1 MRDAFEKLFNPRKI
15 AFIGASSNPGKWGF
29 MILHHLVM
37 GGYEGE
43 VCPVNPRGG
52 TLFDRKVYK
61 SVAEIPGEIDLA
73 IFTVEAGL
81 VPDLVSEC
89 VKKGVKASVVIS
101 AGFKELG
108 TEAEKKM
115 EEEMVRRARAGGMI
129 VVGPNGQGIVNTSV
143 KLYPW
148 MPALFPPKGRIAI
161 VSQSGNVSTFIVEEG
176 LRFNM
181 GVSKVVSSGNQAD
194 LKMEDYIEYF
204 GEDEDT
210 DCIICYIEGIEDGR
224 RFLDKVSKVTRKK
237 PVVAIKAGKTAEGAK
252 AARSHTGAIAS
263 ADEIVSAG
271 LKQAGVIRAETVE
284 DCWAMAATALS
295 QPLPRGRRIGVLTGG
310 GGLGVLAADACA
322 LHGLE
327 MAVLSED
334 TLDKLKE
341 LMPPWWVP
349 GNPVD
354 MVAGLKFGSREKV
367 LEVLLDCEEIDGL
380 FLIGVG
386 WANKMLRAYEKS
398 PWERNY
404 RLNDAMKFMLIRD
417 IQNMAQLAQI
427 IRSGNK
433 PIYPITN
440 LAREA
445 VTMNY
450 ESLLELLKHGVYPY
464 QNEELAAMVYA
475 KMYEYANYLRDGRGS
490 EKGEKENNK

>member
-1 MRDAFEKLFNPRKI
+1 MREAFEKLFNPKRI

-29 MILHHLVM
+29 MILHHLIM

-52 TLFDRKVYK
+52 MLFDRKVYK
-61 SVAEIPGEIDLA
+61 SVLEIPGQIDLA

-81 VPDLVSEC
+81 VPELVNEC
-89 VKKGVKASVVIS
+89 IKKGVKAGIVIS
-101 AGFKELG
+101 AGFRELG
-108 TEAEKKM
+108 TEAEKKI
-115 EEEMVRRARAGGMI
+115 EEEMVSRARAGGMI
-129 VVGPNGQGIVNTSV
+129 IVGPNGQGIVNTSA

-148 MPALFPPKGRIAI
+148 MPSLFPPKGRIAI

-194 LKMEDYIEYF
+194 LKMEDYIEYLE
-204 GEDEDT
+204 EDEET
-210 DCIICYIEGIEDGR
+210 DCVICYIEGIEHGR
-224 RFLDKVSKVTRKK
+224 RFIDKVGKVTRRK
-237 PVVAIKAGKTAEGAK
+237 PVIAIKGGRTTEGAK

-263 ADEIVSAG
+263 PDEIISGA
-271 LKQAGVIRAETVE
+271 LKQCGVIRADTVE
-284 DCWAMAATALS
+284 DCWAIAATAVS
-295 QPLPRGRRIGVLTGG
+295 QPLPKGQRIGVLTGG
-310 GGLGVLAADACA
+310 GGLGVLAADACSVN
-322 LHGLE
+322 GLK
-327 MAVLSED
+327 MAELSKE
-334 TLDKLKE
+334 TLNKLKE
-341 LMPPWWVP
+341 LLPPWWVP

-367 LEVLLDCEEIDGL
+367 LEVLLNCHEIDGL

-386 WANKMLRAYEKS
+386 WANKTLLAYEKS
-398 PWERNY
+398 PWERTY
-404 RLNDAMKFMLIRD
+404 KLNDAMKFMLIRD

-427 IRSGNK
+427 IKNGKK

-445 VTMNY
+445 VIMNY
-450 ESLLELLKHGVYPY
+450 ESLLELLKHGIYLY
-464 QNEELAAMVYA
+464 QNEELAALVYA
-475 KMYEYANYLRDGRGS
+475 KMYEYANYLRNGKK
-490 EKGEKENNK
+490 EENNK